1 VNKTAIA
8 VAAAAFALS
17 GTAGMVVP
25 AQASPAHSAG
35 SATSGSSAACAPRTV
50 DTRTNLV
57 LDKHFVHRGDANG
70 ATVHVRS
77 AGAVDPRGTVE
88 LAIYQSQSGTGFDG
102 TLSNGMVRFAMPRHL
117 DVGSYDVRATYIPQ
131 QCSKWKRSLSTVEHL
146 TVLAN

>member
-1 VNKTAIA
+1 MNKTVIT
-8 VAAAAFALS
+8 VAAAAFAVS
-17 GTAGMVVP
+17 GAAGMVS
-25 AQASPAHSAG
+25 AQASPAHGAS
-35 SATSGSSAACAPRTV
+35 SATAASSAACTPRTV

-57 LDKHFVHRGDANG
+57 LDKHFVHRGDANR

-102 TLSNGMVRFAMPRHL
+102 TLTNGMVRFAMPRHL

-131 QCSKWKRSLSTVEHL
+131 PCSKWKRSMSTVEHL

>member
-1 VNKTAIA
+1 MNKTMIA
-8 VAAAAFALS
+8 VAAAVFAVS
-17 GTAGMVVP
+17 GAAGMVS

-35 SATSGSSAACAPRTV
+35 SVLSSSRAACTPRTV

-57 LDKHFVHRGDANG
+57 LDKHSVHRGDANG

-77 AGAVDPRGTVE
+77 AGAVDPQGTVE

-117 DVGSYDVRATYIPQ
+117 DVGSYNVRATYIPQ

-146 TVLAN
+146 TVLAH

>member
-1 VNKTAIA
+1 MNKTVIA
-8 VAAAAFALS
+8 VAAAVFAVA
-17 GTAGMVVP
+17 GAAGMVS

-35 SATSGSSAACAPRTV
+35 SATSGSRAACTPRTV

-88 LAIYQSQSGTGFDG
+88 LAIYQSQSGMGFDG

-117 DVGSYDVRATYIPQ
+117 DVGSYNAVSYT
-131 QCSKWKRSLSTVEHL
+131 HL
-146 TVLAN
+146 TLPTNREV

>member
-1 VNKTAIA
+1 MNKTVIA
-8 VAAAAFALS
+8 VAAAVFAMS
-17 GTAGMVVP
+17 GAVGMAS

-35 SATSGSSAACAPRTV
+35 SPTAASRAACTPRTV

-88 LAIYQSQSGTGFDG
+88 LAIYQSQSGMGFDG